1 MRLSNVLIVATL
13 ISTPFSS
20 TQQAQLT
27 KNITIEQ
34 FAQKFATTTDRIRQ
48 LNHLVKTP
56 LYFKENQTI
65 KLPSEHILM
74 KPKDQSLAQ
83 FLTQQK
89 IDFHKIKKYNPFPF
103 QNDSQYIAVS
113 EKGMAHLELPSI
125 FQLFP
130 PQSLPY
136 LLTKRVNSQ
145 TLHNASIKNAY
156 TPGQCTAYIY
166 EQRVK
171 RHLPISRNWGHAK
184 FWLFHA
190 QQEGYT
196 ISKYPR
202 VNAILVSQQGTYGHV
217 AIVEACD
224 QNKIHISEMNW
235 KGQGIISHRVIP
247 YSDDYQY
254 IY

>member
-1 MRLSNVLIVATL
+1 MTIMRLSNVLIVATL

-20 TQQAQLT
+20 TQQVQLT

-34 FAQKFATTTDRIRQ
+34 LAQKFATTTDRIRQ

-56 LYFKENQTI
+56 PYFKENQTI

-89 IDFHKIKKYNPFPF
+89 IDFTKIKKYNPFPL

-130 PQSLPY
+130 PQSFTSQLVKP
-136 LLTKRVNSQ
+136 TKSQ
-145 TLHNASIKNAY
+145 TFHNRPYK
-156 TPGQCTAYIY
+156 PGQCTAYIY

-202 VNAILVSQQGTYGHV
+202 VNAILVSQQGPYGHV

-235 KGQGIISHRVIP
+235 KGEGIISHRVIP